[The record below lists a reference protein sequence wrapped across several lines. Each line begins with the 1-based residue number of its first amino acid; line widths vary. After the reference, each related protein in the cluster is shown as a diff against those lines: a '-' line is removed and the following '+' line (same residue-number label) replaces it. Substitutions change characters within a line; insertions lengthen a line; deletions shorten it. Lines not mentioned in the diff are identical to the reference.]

1 MAKKK
6 KASASP
12 EEDSE
17 AEKQRREMEVLQL
30 SKQKDE
36 ERIKIILANFSNVK
50 IQKVELQKKL
60 ENQEEKTNE
69 MATSLRREINQ
80 EKEQCL
86 SLKKTNKELSEK
98 QKLLVAEYEKKIK
111 DIQDGHNLAQKKAE
125 EKFDGLNQMYQ
136 KISHF
141 QDNMM
146 KIENEMKDKDREIKQ
161 LKRAQNMITLELE
174 TRHLEST
181 DHLKRDMNSGF
192 EDTKEGLLAMTEN
205 QLHKTTKRTIME
217 NENMENE
224 IAFQTKE
231 TERIM
236 KRNWQ
241 LQKDNK
247 KLKQKIELLDDEQKM
262 LVKRSN
268 FYQKM
273 NKRLSDKIKTLQHK
287 AIAGRKS
294 HEESEMAY
302 RRQMESEVE
311 LMREHMS
318 KLTNA
323 YNSMKRDL
331 NIAYA
336 EIEANRKTSE
346 SVLGMQDE
354 AVTFLLACMQDA
366 KQQVQQK
373 KYSDGMTSD
382 DREAVLEMLLQKLN
396 KKTALS
402 PGKGQANV
410 SFPPIAQKRRDPNSM
425 T

>member
-17 AEKQRREMEVLQL
+17 AEKQRREIEVLQL

-50 IQKVELQKKL
+50 IQKVELEKKL

-86 SLKKTNKELSEK
+86 SLKKTNKDLSEK